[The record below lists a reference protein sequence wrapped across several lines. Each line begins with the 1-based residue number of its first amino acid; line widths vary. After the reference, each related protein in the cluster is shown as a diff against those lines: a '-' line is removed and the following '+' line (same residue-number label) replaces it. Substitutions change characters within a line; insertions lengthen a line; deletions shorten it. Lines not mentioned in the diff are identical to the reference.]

1 MEQLPELGDAP
12 LKQDHEVDGAVDGFR
27 AAAAPAGLR
36 NDGRADLALIA
47 AEGPVA
53 AAGVFTTNKLAAA
66 PVLVCKEHVAG
77 GRAQVILANSGG
89 ANAATGA
96 AGLAACRATC
106 QAAAQAVGCE
116 PGQVLPCSTGVIGHE
131 VSTFAERINQAL
143 PGLAAG
149 LRPEGLSE
157 AAGAIMT
164 TDAFKKMARRRT
176 MVGGREVTVLGM
188 AKGAGMIR
196 PDMAT
201 MLCFLLT
208 DAAASPQALAG
219 VLAEAVE
226 VSFNR
231 ISVDGDTSTNDTVL
245 LLASGKADN
254 PALAP
259 GDPELAWLG
268 GAVTAVCQE
277 LAAMIVADGEGAG
290 HLVRV
295 RVSGAATAG
304 QARGLAYAIAHSPLV
319 KTAFTGGDPN
329 WGRVLA
335 AAGAESARAG
345 HAFAPDKC
353 AIYFGGVAVAREGAA
368 VGPEAEQR
376 AAEVMAG
383 PRYELRLDLGLGG
396 GEFWVLTTDLT
407 EDYIKLNADYR
418 S

>member
-12 LKQDHEVDGAVDGFR
+12 LKQDHEVTGAVDGFM

-36 NDGRADLALIA
+36 KDGRADLALIA
-47 AEGPVA
+47 AEGPVS

-66 PVLVCKEHVAG
+66 PVTVCKEHVAG
-77 GRAQVILANSGG
+77 GQARAILANSGG

-96 AGLAACRATC
+96 AGLTACRATC
-106 QAAAQAVGCE
+106 EAAAQAVGCE

-131 VSTFAERINQAL
+131 VSTFAERIKQAL
-143 PGLAAG
+143 PGLAAN

-164 TDAFKKMARRRT
+164 TDAFKKMAHRQT
-176 MVGGREVTVLGM
+176 MVGGQKVTVLGM

-208 DAAASPQALAG
+208 DAAASPQALAR
-219 VLAEAVE
+219 VLAESVE
-226 VSFNR
+226 LSFNR

-245 LLASGKADN
+245 LLASGKAGN

-259 GDPELAWLG
+259 GDPELAWLS
-268 GAVTAVCQE
+268 GAATAVCQD

-295 RVSGAATAG
+295 RVTGAASAE

-329 WGRVLA
+329 WGRVLS

-353 AIYFGGVAVAREGAA
+353 AIYFGEVAVAREGAA

-376 AAEVMAG
+376 AVEVMAR

-396 GEFWVLTTDLT
+396 EEFWVLTTDLT